1 MFENVKVGKAGIDL
15 GQIKRNIEQTKLQKQ
30 QMDAAQTALDYQKKQ
45 IEQQERATNANKIGQ
60 EYTAMQFEKALSSPN
75 LIDDEGKLQMQQ
87 LVAGNFTPDKLKT
100 NYQEFSK
107 LYTDKGLTPN
117 PNLFAQTQE
126 QLSVME
132 ARNKLD
138 TLLKYRD
145 SQQLSSKDFNLF
157 LRGGENSFVGAGIV
171 QNLLNQVGGDYNN
184 FIERTG
190 YEPRFETFGESIIPF
205 RGPEKESVLGAIGKT
220 ALTVAPFFIPG
231 GIYIKGGK
239 LLGKG
244 LAAIAT
250 KLPGGK
256 QAVSGVQSVVAK
268 AVAKFGKKGA
278 EQKLKGAKIVPPN
291 TSAKGVKA
299 SGKVQIIK
307 NNKDILE
314 GAKKT
319 TKTPTLKT
327 KNIRKKPTMEEIR
340 NKAAGIPKRKQKV
353 GTEKT
358 TKPGGAPASP
368 NVQIIKKGK
377 DTLKKAGEMTK
388 SQKLIMS
395 GLFDKT
401 SRKLSGLTL
410 KQSLKELGISKKE
423 FDAMVKR
430 ANKVPPPKP
439 KKR

>member
-1 MFENVKVGKAGIDL
+1 MAIMTGATGVDF
-15 GQIKRNIEQTKLQKQ
+15 GQIKKNIEQNKLQKQ

-75 LIDDEGKLQMQQ
+75 LINDEGKLEIDR
-87 LVAGNFTPDKLKT
+87 LLAGSFTPDKLQG

-126 QLSVME
+126 QLGVME

-145 SQQLSSKDFNLF
+145 SQQLSSKEFNLF
-157 LRGGENSFVGAGIV
+157 LRGGEDSFVGSGVV

-190 YEPRFETFGESIIPF
+190 YEPRFETLSESIIPF

-231 GIYIKGGK
+231 GVYIKGGK

-256 QAVSGVQSVVAK
+256 QAVSGVQSIVAK

-278 EQKLKGAKIVPPN
+278 EQRLKGAKIVPPN
-291 TSAKGVKA
+291 TSSKGVK
-299 SGKVQIIK
+299 
-307 NNKDILE
+307 
-314 GAKKT
+314 
-319 TKTPTLKT
+319 
-327 KNIRKKPTMEEIR
+327 
-340 NKAAGIPKRKQKV
+340 
-353 GTEKT
+353 
-358 TKPGGAPASP
+358 ASP
-368 NVQIIKKGK
+368 NVQIIKNNRDILDVPKR
-377 DTLKKAGEMTK
+377 TTK
-388 SQKLIMS
+388 SRGAPTPVQTKIKKIKEKAEKIPRAKQKLIDPSQPPNELVQVFLGNLPLTAIGGTKNQELIMS
-395 GLFDKT
+395 ELFDK
-401 SRKLSGLTL
+401 SMRDAKLTL
-410 KQSLKELGISKKE
+410 NQALKRVGLSKKQ
-423 FDAMVKR
+423 FDSLMR
-430 ANKVPPPKP
+430 NANKVPPPK
-439 KKR
+439 KG

>member
-1 MFENVKVGKAGIDL
+1 MADAYSNIRVQATNLDL
-15 GQIKRNIEQTKLQKQ
+15 NQVRKDIQQSKIQRQ
-30 QMDAAQTALDYQKKQ
+30 QMDAARTALDYQKKQ

-75 LIDDEGKLQMQQ
+75 LIDDEGNLQMEQ

-145 SQQLSSKDFNLF
+145 SQQLSPKEFNLF

-190 YEPRFETFGESIIPF
+190 YEPRFETFAESVIPF

-231 GIYIKGGK
+231 GVYIKGGK

-299 SGKVQIIK
+299 SPNVQIIK
-307 NNKDILE
+307 NNKDILD
-314 GAKKT
+314 APKPPPT
-319 TKTPTLKT
+319 TKSRMSRTPVQNKM
-327 KNIRKKPTMEEIR
+327 KKIRE
-340 NKAAGIPKRKQKV
+340 KAEKAPRAKQKSI
-353 GTEKT
+353 KS
-358 TKPGGAPASP
+358 GGAPASP

-377 DTLKKAGEMTK
+377 DTLKKADKMTK
-388 SQKLIMS
+388 RQKLIMS

-401 SRKLSGLTL
+401 SRQLSGLSL
-410 KQSLKELGISKKE
+410 KQALKEIGISKKE

-430 ANKVPPPKP
+430 ANKVPPPK
-439 KKR
+439 KG

>member
-1 MFENVKVGKAGIDL
+1 MAIMTGATGVDF
-15 GQIKRNIEQTKLQKQ
+15 GQIKKNIEQNKLQKQ

-75 LIDDEGKLQMQQ
+75 LINDEGKLEIDR
-87 LVAGNFTPDKLKT
+87 LLAGSFTPDKLQG

-126 QLSVME
+126 QLGVME

-145 SQQLSSKDFNLF
+145 SQQLSSKEFNLF
-157 LRGGENSFVGAGIV
+157 LRGGEDSFVGSGVV

-190 YEPRFETFGESIIPF
+190 YEPRFETLSESIIPF

-231 GIYIKGGK
+231 GVYIKGGK

-256 QAVSGVQSVVAK
+256 QAVSGVQSIVAK

-278 EQKLKGAKIVPPN
+278 EQRLKGAKIVPPN
-291 TSAKGVKA
+291 TSSKGVK
-299 SGKVQIIK
+299 
-307 NNKDILE
+307 
-314 GAKKT
+314 
-319 TKTPTLKT
+319 
-327 KNIRKKPTMEEIR
+327 
-340 NKAAGIPKRKQKV
+340 
-353 GTEKT
+353 
-358 TKPGGAPASP
+358 ASP
-368 NVQIIKKGK
+368 NVQIIKNNRDILDVPKR
-377 DTLKKAGEMTK
+377 TTK
-388 SQKLIMS
+388 SRGAPTPVQTKMKKIKEKAEKIPRAKQKLIDPSQPPNELVQVFPGNLPLTAIGGTKNQELIMS
-395 GLFDKT
+395 ELFDK
-401 SRKLSGLTL
+401 SMRDAKLTL
-410 KQSLKELGISKKE
+410 NQALKRVGLSKKQ
-423 FDAMVKR
+423 FDSLMR
-430 ANKVPPPKP
+430 NANKVPPPK
-439 KKR
+439 KG

>member
-1 MFENVKVGKAGIDL
+1 MAIMTGATGVDF
-15 GQIKRNIEQTKLQKQ
+15 GQIKKNIEQNKLQKQ

-75 LIDDEGKLQMQQ
+75 LINDEGKLEIDR
-87 LVAGNFTPDKLKT
+87 LLAGSFTPDKLQG

-126 QLSVME
+126 QLGVME

-145 SQQLSSKDFNLF
+145 SQQLSSKEFNLF
-157 LRGGENSFVGAGIV
+157 LRGGEDSFVGSGVV

-190 YEPRFETFGESIIPF
+190 YEPRFETLSESIIPF

-231 GIYIKGGK
+231 GVYIKGGK

-291 TSAKGVKA
+291 VSSKGVKA
-299 SGKVQIIK
+299 SPNVQIIK

-314 GAKKT
+314 APSTPAIQKARQAVKKR
-319 TKTPTLKT
+319 TKTRKT
-327 KNIRKKPTMEEIR
+327 S
-340 NKAAGIPKRKQKV
+340 KAP
-353 GTEKT
+353 
-358 TKPGGAPASP
+358 
-368 NVQIIKKGK
+368 
-377 DTLKKAGEMTK
+377 EMTK
-388 SQKLIMS
+388 RQKLIMS

-401 SRKLSGLTL
+401 SRQLSGLSL
-410 KQSLKELGISKKE
+410 KQALKEIGISKKE
-423 FDAMVKR
+423 FDAMIKR
-430 ANKVPPPKP
+430 ANKVPPPK
-439 KKR
+439 KG

>member
-1 MFENVKVGKAGIDL
+1 MAIMTGATGVDF
-15 GQIKRNIEQTKLQKQ
+15 GQIKKNIEQNKLQKQ

-75 LIDDEGKLQMQQ
+75 LINDEGKLEIDR
-87 LVAGNFTPDKLKT
+87 LLAGSFTPDKLQG

-126 QLSVME
+126 QLGVME

-145 SQQLSSKDFNLF
+145 SQQLSSKEFNLF
-157 LRGGENSFVGAGIV
+157 LRGGEDSFVGSGVV

-190 YEPRFETFGESIIPF
+190 YEPRFETLSESIIPF

-231 GIYIKGGK
+231 GVYIKGGK

-256 QAVSGVQSVVAK
+256 QAVSGVQSIVAK

-278 EQKLKGAKIVPPN
+278 EQRLKGAKIVPPN
-291 TSAKGVKA
+291 TSSKGVK
-299 SGKVQIIK
+299 
-307 NNKDILE
+307 
-314 GAKKT
+314 
-319 TKTPTLKT
+319 
-327 KNIRKKPTMEEIR
+327 
-340 NKAAGIPKRKQKV
+340 
-353 GTEKT
+353 
-358 TKPGGAPASP
+358 ASP
-368 NVQIIKKGK
+368 NVQIIKNNRDILDVPKR
-377 DTLKKAGEMTK
+377 TTK
-388 SQKLIMS
+388 SRGAPTPVQTKMKKI
-395 GLFDKT
+395 
-401 SRKLSGLTL
+401 
-410 KQSLKELGISKKE
+410 KEK
-423 FDAMVKR
+423 AYR
-430 ANKVPPPKP
+430 PKP
-439 KKR
+439 TP